1 MNRSPD
7 QPNGRTHDARAATTG
22 TLMSSLRLD
31 RLVHDAVDL
40 ARDDARL
47 ADGHLEAFAPHLFD
61 EDRERELAA
70 ALHLPGVR
78 RLGRKDAKRDVSYE
92 LRAKA
97 ALHEGRGQLVPVE
110 ARER

>member
-7 QPNGRTHDARAATTG
+7 QPNGRTRDAHAATTG

-47 ADGHLEAFAPHLFD
+47 ADGQLEALAPHLLD

-70 ALHLPGVR
+70 VLTDVDLRP
-78 RLGRKDAKRDVSYE
+78 DVSDDGDVAD
-92 LRAKA
+92 LGAFR
-97 ALHEGRGQLVPVE
+97 HRPRV
-110 ARER
+110 